1 MNDGSLPNLFSPIRI
16 SKLEVK
22 NRIIMPALI
31 LNYPLKDT
39 ELGDEWLTFYK
50 QRAQGGAGLIIV
62 GACHVAP
69 EGRQDEHQIGVDH
82 DGWLPTLEKVSRVI
96 ADNGAVPALQ
106 LNHAGRYSK
115 KKISGMDPVAP
126 SAIVSKYTRELP
138 RALTAGEVE
147 ATIEAF
153 AQAALRAKKAG
164 FQAIELLGAT
174 GYLISQFLSAVTN
187 QREDRYGGDFN
198 GRLTFVREM
207 IQAIKAE
214 VGDDYPLIFRLS
226 SKDNVAGGLDEND
239 QLELAKK
246 LSAWGVHLMNVTAGW
261 HDAPVHQI
269 GPSVPEGYF
278 VPYATRIKNEI
289 DIPVSCA
296 MRITS
301 PEYARRVIAEGELD
315 MVTMAR
321 ALIAD
326 PEWPHKAQQ
335 GNDKNIRKCICC
347 CNCFDRAFARSQIE
361 CSINPS
367 VGKDNLLPA
376 SQPKHILVVGGGPA
390 GMEAARILAE
400 RDHRVTLQEKKE
412 TLGGWLPAASA
423 PPYKGD
429 VSQLIQFQSTEL
441 ERLGVTVQTGTG
453 FTPSEGEFDGII
465 VAAGSNEKR
474 IPIPGLENIPSYTGG
489 EILSGAVI
497 PPEPIIIVG
506 AGLIGGET
514 ADFLCAKGLKV
525 SLVEIQE
532 KLLPDMGATLR
543 WVLIQRLKKGGVA
556 VLTSTKILEVKEDRV
571 VIETDG
577 ELQELPAKSLVFAV
591 GLESSH
597 SGSDLITEVEKTSL
611 PYCIIGDGK
620 APRRIKDAVHEGYW
634 AATDWVDGLD

>member
-1 MNDGSLPNLFSPIRI
+1 
-16 SKLEVK
+16 
-22 NRIIMPALI
+22 MPALI
-31 LNYPLKDT
+31 LNYPIRDT
-39 ELGDEWLTFYK
+39 EIGDEWLTFYK

-62 GACHVAP
+62 GACHVAE
-69 EGRQDEHQIGVDH
+69 EGRQDERQIGVDH
-82 DGWLPTLEKVSRVI
+82 DNWLPALEKVSRVI
-96 ADNGAVPALQ
+96 ADNGAMPALQ

-115 KKISGMDPVAP
+115 KKITGMDPVAP
-126 SAIVSKYTRELP
+126 SAIVSKYTREVP
-138 RALTAGEVE
+138 IELTPGEVE
-147 ATIEAF
+147 ATIDAF

-198 GRLTFVREM
+198 RRLTFVREM
-207 IQAIKAE
+207 IEAIKTE
-214 VGDDYPLIFRLS
+214 VGNDYPLIFRLS
-226 SKDNVAGGLDEND
+226 SKDNVAGGLEAED

-246 LSAWGVHLMNVTAGW
+246 LATWGVHLINVTAGW

-269 GPSVPEGYF
+269 GPSIPEGHF
-278 VPYATRIKNEI
+278 VPYAARIKNEI

-301 PEYARRVIAEGELD
+301 PAFARRVIAEGELD

-326 PEWPHKAQQ
+326 PEWPNKARQ
-335 GNDKNIRKCICC
+335 GDDKTIRKCICC

-361 CSINPS
+361 CSINAS
-367 VGKDNLLPA
+367 VGKDSLLPT

-390 GMEAARILAE
+390 GMEAARVLAE
-400 RDHRVTLQEKKE
+400 RNHRVTLQEKKE
-412 TLGGWLPAASA
+412 TLGGWLQAAST
-423 PPYKGD
+423 PPYKED
-429 VSQLIQFQSTEL
+429 LSQLVQFQSSEL
-441 ERLGVTVQTGTG
+441 ERLGVSVQTGKS
-453 FTPSEGEFDGII
+453 FTASEGEFDGII
-465 VAAGSNEKR
+465 VATGSSEKR
-474 IPIPGLENIPSYTGG
+474 VPIPGLENLPSYTGG
-489 EILSGAVI
+489 EILSGAVT
-497 PPEPIIIVG
+497 PPEPVVIVG

-514 ADFLCAKGLKV
+514 ADFLCARGLKV
-525 SLVEIQE
+525 SLVEIQP
-532 KLLPDMGATLR
+532 KLLPDMGVTLR

-556 VLTSTKILEVKEDRV
+556 VFTSTKILEVKEDRV
-571 VIETDG
+571 VIQTDD
-577 ELQELPAKSLVFAV
+577 ELQELPAQSLVFAV

-597 SGSDLITEVEKTSL
+597 SGSALISKVEKTNL

-634 AATDWVDGLD
+634 AATEWVDGLD